1 MSVMSTA
8 ETRRD
13 EPATGGADT
22 APLYERDFVAWA
34 EDQAALLRSGRFDLL
49 DLANLIEELEGMG
62 RSDRR
67 QLYTRLE
74 VLLTRFLKR
83 DFQPERHSR
92 SWDIT
97 IGEQRRRLLRLLRE
111 SPSLKHGLG
120 ELIAEAY
127 QGARDQA
134 SLETGLPIGTFPE
147 ANPYATAEIFA
158 GRL

>member
-8 ETRRD
+8 ETRRS
-13 EPATGGADT
+13 EPATSGDGT

-34 EDQAALLRSGRFDLL
+34 EDQAALLRNGRFDLL
-49 DLANLIEELEGMG
+49 DLDNLIEELDGMG

-74 VLLTRFLKR
+74 VLLTHFLKR
-83 DFQPERHSR
+83 DFQPERHTRSR
-92 SWDIT
+92 DIT
-97 IGEQRRRLLRLLRE
+97 IGEQRRRLLRLIRE
-111 SPSLKHGLG
+111 SPSLTLGLAD
-120 ELIAEAY
+120 LIAEAY

-134 SLETGLPIGTFPE
+134 ALETGLPINTFPE
-147 ANPYATAEIFA
+147 ANPYSAAEIFD